1 MSQSKLFPAIPVKH
15 VAIRKVLSITPPLE
29 AKLRAYIAYYTEQQ
43 GLDPKQA
50 PTEADTIVALI
61 ESFFARDGGFNRYL
75 REKAPTRTE
84 SRKKPTAARDTPAEA
99 ETS

>member
-1 MSQSKLFPAIPVKH
+1 MSQSKLLPAIPVKH
-15 VAIRKVLSITPPLE
+15 VAIRKVLNITPPLE

-61 ESFFARDGGFNRYL
+61 ESFLTRDSGFNRYL
-75 REKAPTRTE
+75 REKAPLSAET
-84 SRKKPTAARDTPAEA
+84 RKKAAVVKGAPAA